1 MLDALIDSPP
11 LLAGAIAIAAV
22 LNYVIGLAVVRAHS
36 HQNFIARDHWTPPGI
51 VGKARSSATQL
62 ALPFAGV
69 AVVVLLEFVMDRFAR
84 ELIGGGVLV
93 MQLATLGSN
102 VADLLTMQG
111 LKRPDAA
118 EGHLRYSAAQR
129 FRAGAARSIGV
140 SITSAVV
147 AILFGS
153 KPFLIGAV
161 LLLATAAGWHRR
173 ARQASQEKSRPN
185 VPA

>member
-11 LLAGAIAIAAV
+11 LLAAAIAIAAV
-22 LNYVIGLAVVRAHS
+22 LNYVIGLAVVRGHS
-36 HQNFIARDHWTPPGI
+36 RQEFIERDDWTPPGI
-51 VGKARSSATQL
+51 AGKARSNATQL
-62 ALPFAGV
+62 ALPFAGI
-69 AVVVLLEFVMDRFAR
+69 AVVILLLFVMDRFAR

-102 VADLLTMQG
+102 VADLLTVQG
-111 LKRPDAA
+111 LQRPDAA
-118 EGHLRYSAAQR
+118 EGHLRYSAAHR
-129 FRAGAARSIGV
+129 FRAGAARLIGV
-140 SITSAVV
+140 SITSGVV

-173 ARQASQEKSRPN
+173 ARQASRVKG
-185 VPA
+185 